1 MSAELAEKRATVKFG
16 AKAAVFVFG
25 RRGLPQTV
33 SAVIQSHGRVLQ
45 ATHGG
50 AIFWCKDT
58 TAQIMRAT
66 SRSRFALALG
76 PERMLAAQGQSQR
89 CRARRQRVRGGVRL
103 TLAKPALCPAT
114 PSHHPSQEPQDYIQ
128 EAESRLLRLR
138 LLSLRG

>member
-76 PERMLAAQGQSQR
+76 PERMLAAQGQYQR
-89 CRARRQRVRGGVRL
+89 CRARRQRVCRAG
-103 TLAKPALCPAT
+103 A
-114 PSHHPSQEPQDYIQ
+114 
-128 EAESRLLRLR
+128 
-138 LLSLRG
+138 

>member
-1 MSAELAEKRATVKFG
+1 MSAKLAEKRATVKFG

-76 PERMLAAQGQSQR
+76 PEGMLAAQGQQAESEETALCLLYGVLWLLR
-89 CRARRQRVRGGVRL
+89 RVRGGRTKGRL
-103 TLAKPALCPAT
+103 APAKSGTCSAYALAPCSAPLV
-114 PSHHPSQEPQDYIQ
+114 
-128 EAESRLLRLR
+128 
-138 LLSLRG
+138 LSLRG

>member
-66 SRSRFALALG
+66 SRSQFAWLVG
-76 PERMLAAQGQSQR
+76 PERIPCSARTEPAVQSKGQRALGGAPDSLA
-89 CRARRQRVRGGVRL
+89 CRP
-103 TLAKPALCPAT
+103 LAGPP
-114 PSHHPSQEPQDYIQ
+114 PHPSEEPQDYIQ
-128 EAESRLLRLR
+128 EAQSRLLRVR

>member
-66 SRSRFALALG
+66 SRTRFALALG
-76 PERMLAAQGQSQR
+76 PERMLVAQGQHQR
-89 CRARRQRVRGGVRL
+89 CRARRQRVRGAVRL
-103 TLAKPALCPAT
+103 T
-114 PSHHPSQEPQDYIQ
+114 
-128 EAESRLLRLR
+128 
-138 LLSLRG
+138 